1 MHIDG
6 VRPPPPTLNVPQSTP
21 LIQSSAGSNQMLT
34 PLSSGTMPV
43 LAQQLHSVV
52 GGLTVPGMR
61 PTTST
66 MGQQQTLSLNAVSM
80 N

>member
-1 MHIDG
+1 MHIEG
-6 VRPPPPTLNVPQSTP
+6 VRPPQPSLKIPQSVA
-21 LIQSSAGSNQMLT
+21 IMSSSASGNQMLT

-43 LAQQLHSVV
+43 LAQQLHPVV

-61 PTTST
+61 PTSA
-66 MGQQQTLSLNAVSM
+66 MGQQQTLSLGAVSL